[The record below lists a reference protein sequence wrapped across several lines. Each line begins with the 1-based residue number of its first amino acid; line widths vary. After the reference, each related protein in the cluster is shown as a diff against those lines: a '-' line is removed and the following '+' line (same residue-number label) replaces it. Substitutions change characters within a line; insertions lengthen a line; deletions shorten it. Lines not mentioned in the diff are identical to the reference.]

1 MKNRVRKSFLANRKG
16 FTLVE
21 LMLTMF
27 IGGIILAGGTATLNM
42 WARSSMAV
50 GNYADMSG
58 TTRRALDIFASDV
71 RMATDL
77 SASSA
82 SRFAFS
88 AFGAGTS
95 TVAVDY
101 TFDADA
107 GTLTRTYDGVAQ
119 IILED
124 VDQFLFAYM
133 ELNLST
139 TTNPLSV
146 KVVRIESILQKQVL
160 NISNTDEIISAR
172 QHIRGQWS
180 SRCGQWIYL
189 GLRGNRR

>member
-1 MKNRVRKSFLANRKG
+1 MVKRIQKVSLGNKKG

-21 LMLTMF
+21 LMLAMF
-27 IGGIILAGGTATLNM
+27 IGGIILAGATATLNM

-50 GNYADMSG
+50 GNCADMSG

-71 RMATDL
+71 RMATDVT
-77 SASSA
+77 ASST
-82 SRFAFS
+82 SQFTFT
-88 AFGAGTS
+88 AFGAGTT

-119 IILED
+119 VILED
-124 VDQFLFAYM
+124 VEQFLFAYLDM
-133 ELNLST
+133 NLST

-146 KVVRIESILQKQVL
+146 KVVRIESILQKRVL

-172 QHIRGQWS
+172 FMLRNRQVS
-180 SRCGQWIYL
+180 S
-189 GLRGNRR
+189 

>member
-1 MKNRVRKSFLANRKG
+1 MKKRIRESSLASRKG
-16 FTLVE
+16 FSLVE

-27 IGGIILAGGTATLNM
+27 IGGIILAGATATLNL

-58 TTRRALDIFASDV
+58 STRRALDIFASDA
-71 RMATDL
+71 RMATDV
-77 SASSA
+77 SASST
-82 SRFAFS
+82 SQFTFT

-107 GTLTRTYDGVAQ
+107 GTLTRTYDGASQV
-119 IILED
+119 ILED
-124 VDQFLFAYM
+124 VDQFLFAYLD
-133 ELNLST
+133 LNLTT

-146 KVVRIESILQKQVL
+146 KVVRIESILQKRVL

-172 QHIRGQWS
+172 FMLRNRQVS
-180 SRCGQWIYL
+180 S
-189 GLRGNRR
+189 